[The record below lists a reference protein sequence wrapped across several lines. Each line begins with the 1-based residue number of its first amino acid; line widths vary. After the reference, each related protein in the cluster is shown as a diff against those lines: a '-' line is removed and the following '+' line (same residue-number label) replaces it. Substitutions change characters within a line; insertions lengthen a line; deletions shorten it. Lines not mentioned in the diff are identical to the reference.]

1 MDNNSPSWISLLLDR
16 NILEDESVMVQYGQ
30 ETETEFLTIDMKE
43 TQPSS
48 WIYFPTV
55 DNPSLQ
61 YKFLSVEI
69 NVSPDLM
76 LWERQTYSLLD
87 FLGDLGGL
95 YDALFLI
102 VKVFVSPL
110 SVFALNS
117 TLLSNFFRFRPS
129 LKVEKT

>member
-16 NILEDESVMVQYGQ
+16 NILEDESVLVQYGQ
-30 ETETEFLTIDMKE
+30 ETETEFLTIEMKE

-48 WIYFPTV
+48 WIYFPTEE
-55 DNPSLQ
+55 NPSLL

-69 NVSPDLM
+69 NLSPDLM

-110 SVFALNS
+110 SIFALNS
-117 TLLSNFFRFRPS
+117 TLLANFFRFRPS
-129 LKVEKT
+129 LKVEKS